1 MNLIRI
7 FHFILIYLAA
17 AIHASCGESFRP
29 PKRGQDVAIGG
40 VSKSNQTPFYARL
53 ATSDARVIVTSPEQ
67 IGMNSI
73 FRVPAEHSLYYA
85 EFLRDNPP
93 QLENEIFREINIVLF
108 TARDERE
115 AFIITKD
122 VEEFTHPRKIHLD
135 ALNRPDLEN
144 HNDQGVEIGLKNSG
158 VKIDLSQMRQ
168 DLESLSGARPIM
180 VDGQSFTLVN
190 RATNDNKTKARAW
203 LRANYEALGYSVIE
217 HRYSSGVNLIAE
229 KKSEH
234 PVDDQIFMVTG
245 HLDTV
250 QTAGADDDGSGVI
263 SSLSVARALSEIHI
277 GRTIRFVAFDEEE
290 RGLLGSVAYARELQK
305 NGEISKV
312 SVLNIEMTGY
322 DSDNNGDFHTIDCNE
337 NSSPQLSRA
346 LLSAIAA
353 EGIKLKKV
361 DACTTRSDHA
371 VFWDYN
377 RPAIV
382 ISQNFFGGDGNPCY
396 HRTCDTVAKVNF
408 DYMMK
413 MTQAAANA
421 VANLNVG
428 LLK

>member
-1 MNLIRI
+1 
-7 FHFILIYLAA
+7 
-17 AIHASCGESFRP
+17 
-29 PKRGQDVAIGG
+29 
-40 VSKSNQTPFYARL
+40 
-53 ATSDARVIVTSPEQ
+53 
-67 IGMNSI
+67 
-73 FRVPAEHSLYYA
+73 
-85 EFLRDNPP
+85 
-93 QLENEIFREINIVLF
+93 
-108 TARDERE
+108 
-115 AFIITKD
+115 
-122 VEEFTHPRKIHLD
+122 
-135 ALNRPDLEN
+135 
-144 HNDQGVEIGLKNSG
+144 
-158 VKIDLSQMRQ
+158 MRQ
-168 DLESLSGARPIM
+168 DLESLSGARPIV

-203 LRANYEALGYSVIE
+203 LRANYETLGYTVTE

-263 SSLSVARALSEIHI
+263 SSLSVARALREIHI

-290 RGLLGSVAYARELQK
+290 RGLLGSAAYARELQK

>member
-1 MNLIRI
+1 MNSIRI
-7 FHFILIYLAA
+7 FHFILICLAA
-17 AIHASCGESFRP
+17 AIHASCGESFRT
-29 PKRGQDVAIGG
+29 PKHGQDVAIGG

-53 ATSDARVIVTSPEQ
+53 ATSDARLIVTSPEQ
-67 IGMNSI
+67 IGMNAI
-73 FRVPAEHSLYYA
+73 FRVPADHSLYYA
-85 EFLRDNPP
+85 EFLKDNPP
-93 QLENEIFREINIVLF
+93 QLENEIFREKNIVLF

-115 AFIITKD
+115 AFIITND
-122 VEEFTHPRKIHLD
+122 VEEFTHPRKIPLA

-144 HNDQGVEIGLKNSG
+144 HNDQGVEIGLKTSG
-158 VKIDLSQMRQ
+158 VKIDLSLMRQ
-168 DLESLSGARPIM
+168 DLESLSGARPIV

-203 LRANYEALGYSVIE
+203 LRANYEALGYTVSE

-234 PVDDQIFMVTG
+234 PIDDQIFMVTG

-263 SSLSVARALSEIHI
+263 SSLSVARALREIPI

-290 RGLLGSVAYARELQK
+290 RGLLGSAAYARELQK

-337 NSSPQLSRA
+337 NSSSQLSRA

-413 MTQAAANA
+413 MTQAAANT

-428 LLK
+428 LQK